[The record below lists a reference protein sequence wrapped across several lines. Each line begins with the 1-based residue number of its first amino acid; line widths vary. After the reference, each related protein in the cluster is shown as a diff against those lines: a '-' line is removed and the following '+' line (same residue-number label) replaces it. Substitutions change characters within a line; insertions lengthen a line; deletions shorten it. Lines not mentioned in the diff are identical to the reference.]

1 MARAPPRDSGVTR
14 PPGSQHVTAGGH
26 DMRFDGKVALVSGA
40 GSGIGRATA
49 MGFASLGARVAV
61 ADLDGTKA
69 EAVTAEIASAGGK
82 AVAIAADAGTLAGV
96 EAMIGGAVAAF
107 GGLDILH
114 NNAFGQPPLPAGQ
127 SRLAFTGDLD
137 ESVWAHVINIGLT
150 AVFRATK
157 LAIPELLKRGGGA
170 IVNTASISGLFADFA
185 IGAYNAAKA
194 GVINLT
200 RVTAIEYAGRG
211 IRVNCVCPG
220 AIDTPLL
227 GPSLSIPG
235 FAEATLAQIPMR
247 RLGRPEEM
255 ASVVMFLASDLASY
269 VTGAAVVA
277 DGGLTAQT
285 GLPSRIPL
293 P

>member
-1 MARAPPRDSGVTR
+1 V
-14 PPGSQHVTAGGH
+14 
-26 DMRFDGKVALVSGA
+26 RFDDKVALVSGA

-49 MGFASLGARVAV
+49 LGFAAHGARVAV
-61 ADLDGTKA
+61 ADLDRAKA
-69 EAVTAEIASAGGK
+69 EAVAAEIAAAGGR
-82 AVAIAADAGTLAGV
+82 AIAIAADAATADGV
-96 EAMIGGAVAAF
+96 DAMIGGAVAAF

-114 NNAFGQPPLPAGQ
+114 NNAFGQPALPPGR

-137 ESVWAHVINIGLT
+137 EAVWTHTIELGLT
-150 AVFRATK
+150 GVFRAMK
-157 LAIPELLKRGGGA
+157 RALPEMLARGGGA

-200 RVTAIEYAGRG
+200 RVTAIEYAARG

-227 GPSLSIPG
+227 RPSLAIPG
-235 FAEATLAQIPMR
+235 FADTTTAMIPMR

-255 ASVVMFLASDLASY
+255 AACVLFLASDLASY
-269 VTGAAVVA
+269 VTGAALVA

>member
-1 MARAPPRDSGVTR
+1 
-14 PPGSQHVTAGGH
+14 
-26 DMRFDGKVALVSGA
+26 MRFDGKVALVSGA

-49 MGFASLGARVAV
+49 LAFAAHGARVGV
-61 ADLDGTKA
+61 ADIDRAKA
-69 EAVTAEIASAGGK
+69 DAAVAEIATAGG
-82 AVAIAADAGTLAGV
+82 AAIGIVADAGTPAGV
-96 EAMIGGAVAAF
+96 EAMIGGAVRAF

-114 NNAFGQPPLPAGQ
+114 NNAFGQPALPPGR
-127 SRLAFTGDLD
+127 SRLAFIGDVD
-137 ESVWAHVINIGLT
+137 EAVWTHTIELGLT
-150 AVFRATK
+150 GVFRAMK
-157 LAIPELLKRGGGA
+157 RAIPELLARGGGA

-200 RVTAIEYAGRG
+200 RVAAIEYAGRG

-227 GPSLSIPG
+227 RPSLAIPG
-235 FAEATLAQIPMR
+235 FVEATTAMIPMR
-247 RLGRPEEM
+247 RLGRPEEI
-255 ASVVMFLASDLASY
+255 AGCVLFLASDLASY
-269 VTGAAVVA
+269 VTGAALVA

>member
-1 MARAPPRDSGVTR
+1 
-14 PPGSQHVTAGGH
+14 
-26 DMRFDGKVALVSGA
+26 MRFDGKVALVSGA
-40 GSGIGRATA
+40 RSGIGRATA
-49 MGFASLGARVAV
+49 LAFAGRGARVAV
-61 ADLDGTKA
+61 ADVDAAKA
-69 EAVTAEIASAGGK
+69 DAVAGEIGAAGGI
-82 AVAIAADAGTLAGV
+82 ATAIEADAATPAGV
-96 EAMIGGAVAAF
+96 DAMVGGAVKAF

-114 NNAFGQPPLPAGQ
+114 NNAFGQPALPPGR

-137 ESVWAHVINIGLT
+137 EAVWAHTIELGLT
-150 AVFRATK
+150 GVFRAMK
-157 LAIPELLKRGGGA
+157 RAIPELLARGGGA
-170 IVNTASISGLFADFA
+170 IVNTASISGLFADYA

-200 RVTAIEYAGRG
+200 RVTAIEYAARG

-227 GPSLSIPG
+227 RPSLAIPG
-235 FAEATLAQIPMR
+235 FAEATTAMIPMR

-255 ASVVMFLASDLASY
+255 ANAVLFLASDLASY
-269 VTGAAVVA
+269 VTGAALVA

-285 GLPSRIPL
+285 GLPTRIPL

>member
-1 MARAPPRDSGVTR
+1 
-14 PPGSQHVTAGGH
+14 
-26 DMRFDGKVALVSGA
+26 
-40 GSGIGRATA
+40 
-49 MGFASLGARVAV
+49 MGFAEHGARVAV
-61 ADLDGTKA
+61 ADLDRAKA
-69 EAVTAEIASAGGK
+69 EAVTAEIAAKGGR
-82 AVAIAADAGTLAGV
+82 AIAIAADAASVEGV
-96 EAMIGGAVAAF
+96 ETMIGGAVRAF

-114 NNAFGQPPLPAGQ
+114 NNAFGQPALPAGR

-137 ESVWAHVINIGLT
+137 EAVWAHTIELGLT
-150 AVFRATK
+150 GVFRAMK
-157 LAIPELLKRGGGA
+157 RAIPEMLARDGGA

-200 RVTAIEYAGRG
+200 RVTAIEYAARG

-227 GPSLSIPG
+227 RPSLSIPG
-235 FAEATLAQIPMR
+235 FAEKTLDMIPMR

-255 ASVVMFLASDLASY
+255 AHVVAFLASDLASY
-269 VTGAAVVA
+269 VTGAAIVA

-285 GLPSRIPL
+285 GLPTRIPL

>member
-1 MARAPPRDSGVTR
+1 
-14 PPGSQHVTAGGH
+14 
-26 DMRFDGKVALVSGA
+26 MRFDSKVVLVSGA

-49 MGFASLGARVAV
+49 LGFGERGAKVGVADIDGARAQTVAEEI
-61 ADLDGTKA
+61 TKA
-69 EAVTAEIASAGGK
+69 GG
-82 AVAIAADAGTLAGV
+82 VALAITADAGAPAGI
-96 EAMIGGAVAAF
+96 EAMIGGTVKAF
-107 GGLDILH
+107 GGLDVLH
-114 NNAFGQPPLPAGQ
+114 NNAFGQPALPSGQ
-127 SRLAFTGDLD
+127 SRLSFVGDLD
-137 ESVWAHVINIGLT
+137 ERVWTHTIDLGLT
-150 AVFRATK
+150 GVFRAMK
-157 LAIPELLKRGGGA
+157 RAIPELLARGGGA

-185 IGAYNAAKA
+185 IGAYNTAKA
-194 GVINLT
+194 GVISLT
-200 RVTAIEYAGRG
+200 RVAAIEYASRN

-227 GPSLSIPG
+227 LPSLSIPG
-235 FAEATLAQIPMR
+235 FADATTQMIPMR

-285 GLPSRIPL
+285 GLPPRIPL

>member
-1 MARAPPRDSGVTR
+1 
-14 PPGSQHVTAGGH
+14 
-26 DMRFDGKVALVSGA
+26 MRFDDKVALVSGA

-49 MGFASLGARVAV
+49 LAFAERGAQVAV
-61 ADLDGTKA
+61 ADIDRAKA
-69 EAVTAEIASAGGK
+69 DAVAAEIAAKGGSAR
-82 AVAIAADAGTLAGV
+82 AIAADAATPAGV
-96 EAMIGGAVAAF
+96 EAMVGGAVAAF

-114 NNAFGQPPLPAGQ
+114 NNAFGQPALPAGR
-127 SRLAFTGDLD
+127 SRLAFIGDLD
-137 ESVWAHVINIGLT
+137 EAVWAHTIELGLT
-150 AVFRATK
+150 GVFRATK
-157 LAIPELLKRGGGA
+157 RAIPELLARGGGA

-185 IGAYNAAKA
+185 IGAYNTAKA

-200 RVTAIEYAGRG
+200 RVTAIEYASRG

-227 GPSLSIPG
+227 RPSLSIPG
-235 FAEATLAQIPMR
+235 FADTTTAMIPMR

-255 ASVVMFLASDLASY
+255 AACVLFLASDLASY
-269 VTGAAVVA
+269 VTGAALVA

-285 GLPSRIPL
+285 GLPTRIPL

>member
-1 MARAPPRDSGVTR
+1 
-14 PPGSQHVTAGGH
+14 
-26 DMRFDGKVALVSGA
+26 MRFDGKVALVSGA

-49 MGFASLGARVAV
+49 LGFGQHGARVVV
-61 ADLDGTKA
+61 ADIDRAKA
-69 EAVTAEIASAGGK
+69 EAVAALIEAADGT
-82 AVAIAADAGTLAGV
+82 AIALEADAGSPAGV
-96 EAMIGGAVAAF
+96 EAMIGGAVRAF

-114 NNAFGQPPLPAGQ
+114 NNAFGQPTLPPGR
-127 SRLAFTGDLD
+127 SRLAFTGDID
-137 ESVWAHVINIGLT
+137 EAVWTHTIELGLT
-150 AVFRATK
+150 GVFRATK
-157 LAIPELLKRGGGA
+157 RAIPELLARGGGA

-200 RVTAIEYAGRG
+200 RVTAIEYAARG

-227 GPSLSIPG
+227 RPSLAIPG
-235 FAEATLAQIPMR
+235 FAETTTAMIPMR
-247 RLGRPEEM
+247 RLGRPDEM
-255 ASVVMFLASDLASY
+255 ANVVLFLASDLASY

>member
-1 MARAPPRDSGVTR
+1 
-14 PPGSQHVTAGGH
+14 
-26 DMRFDGKVALVSGA
+26 MRFDGKVALVSGA

-49 MGFASLGARVAV
+49 VGFAARGAQVAV
-61 ADLDGTKA
+61 ADLDRTKA
-69 EAVTAEIASAGGK
+69 EAVTAEISGAGGK
-82 AVAIAADAGTLAGV
+82 AIAIVADAGTPAGV
-96 EAMIGGAVAAF
+96 EAMIGRTVEAF

-114 NNAFGQPPLPAGQ
+114 NNAFGQPPLPPGQ

-137 ESVWAHVINIGLT
+137 EGVWAHVINLGLT

-157 LAIPELLKRGGGA
+157 RAIPELLARGGGA

-227 GPSLSIPG
+227 RPSLSIPG
-235 FAEATLAQIPMR
+235 FAEDTLAQIPMR
-247 RLGRPEEM
+247 RLGRPEEI
-255 ASVVMFLASDLASY
+255 AHVVMFLASDLASY

>member
-1 MARAPPRDSGVTR
+1 
-14 PPGSQHVTAGGH
+14 
-26 DMRFDGKVALVSGA
+26 MRFDGKVALVSGA

-49 MGFASLGARVAV
+49 LAFAARGARVAA
-61 ADLDGTKA
+61 ADIDRAKV
-69 EAVTAEIASAGGK
+69 EAVVAEIAAAGG
-82 AVAIAADAGTLAGV
+82 AARAIVADAGAPAGI
-96 EAMIGGAVAAF
+96 EAMIGGAVEAF

-114 NNAFGQPPLPAGQ
+114 NNAFGQPALPPGQ
-127 SRLAFTGDLD
+127 SRLAFTADVD
-137 ESVWAHVINIGLT
+137 EKVWAHTIELGLT
-150 AVFRATK
+150 GVFRAMK
-157 LAIPELLKRGGGA
+157 RAIPELLRRGGGA

-194 GVINLT
+194 GVVNLT
-200 RVTAIEYAGRG
+200 RVAAIEYGARG

-227 GPSLSIPG
+227 RPSLSIPG
-235 FAEATLAQIPMR
+235 FAEATTAAIPMR

-255 ASVVMFLASDLASY
+255 ANVVLFLASDLASY

-285 GLPSRIPL
+285 GLPTRIPL

>member
-1 MARAPPRDSGVTR
+1 
-14 PPGSQHVTAGGH
+14 
-26 DMRFDGKVALVSGA
+26 MRFDEKVVLVSGA

-49 MGFASLGARVAV
+49 LAFATHGARVAV
-61 ADLDGTKA
+61 ADLDRAKA
-69 EAVTAEIASAGGK
+69 DAVIAEITAKGGT
-82 AVAIAADAGTLAGV
+82 AIAIAADAATTEGV
-96 EAMIGGAVAAF
+96 ETMIGGTVRAF

-114 NNAFGQPPLPAGQ
+114 NNAFGQPALPAGR
-127 SRLAFTGDLD
+127 SRLAFTADLD
-137 ESVWAHVINIGLT
+137 EAVWTHTIELGLGG
-150 AVFRATK
+150 VFRAMK
-157 LAIPELLKRGGGA
+157 RAIPEMLARGGGA

-200 RVTAIEYAGRG
+200 RVTAIEYASRG

-227 GPSLSIPG
+227 RPSLSIPG
-235 FAEATLAQIPMR
+235 FADTTTRMIPMR

-255 ASVVMFLASDLASY
+255 AACVLFLASDLASY
-269 VTGAAVVA
+269 VTGAALVA

-285 GLPSRIPL
+285 GLPSRLPL

>member
-1 MARAPPRDSGVTR
+1 
-14 PPGSQHVTAGGH
+14 
-26 DMRFDGKVALVSGA
+26 MRFDGKVALVSGA

-49 MGFASLGARVAV
+49 LGFAARGAKVAV
-61 ADLDGTKA
+61 ADIDGDRA
-69 EAVTAEIASAGGK
+69 AAVAAEIAGAGGK
-82 AVAIAADAGTLAGV
+82 ALAITADAGAPAGI
-96 EAMIGGAVAAF
+96 EAMIGGTVEAF

-114 NNAFGQPPLPAGQ
+114 NNAFGQPALPPGQ
-127 SRLAFTGDLD
+127 SRLAFTGDID
-137 ESVWAHVINIGLT
+137 EAVWAHTIELGLT
-150 AVFRATK
+150 GVFRAMK
-157 LAIPELLKRGGGA
+157 RAIPELLARGGGA

-200 RVTAIEYAGRG
+200 RVAAIEYAARG

-227 GPSLSIPG
+227 RPSLAIPG
-235 FAEATLAQIPMR
+235 FAAETTRLIPMR

-255 ASVVMFLASDLASY
+255 ANVVIFLASDLASY

-285 GLPSRIPL
+285 GLPTRIPL

>member
-1 MARAPPRDSGVTR
+1 
-14 PPGSQHVTAGGH
+14 
-26 DMRFDGKVALVSGA
+26 MRFDGKVALVSGA

-49 MGFASLGARVAV
+49 MGFAARGAQVAV
-61 ADLDGTKA
+61 ADIDRAKA
-69 EAVTAEIASAGGK
+69 EAVTAEIAGAGGK
-82 AVAIAADAGTLAGV
+82 AMAIVADAGAPAGI
-96 EAMIGGAVAAF
+96 EAMIGGTVEAF

-127 SRLAFTGDLD
+127 SRLAFTGDID
-137 ESVWAHVINIGLT
+137 EKVWTHIIDLGLT
-150 AVFRATK
+150 GVFRATK
-157 LAIPELLKRGGGA
+157 RALPELLKRGGGA

-227 GPSLSIPG
+227 RPSLSIPG
-235 FAEATLAQIPMR
+235 FAEGTLAQIPMR
-247 RLGRPEEM
+247 RLGRPAEI

-277 DGGLTAQT
+277 DGGLTVQT
-285 GLPSRIPL
+285 GMPSRIPL